1 MIVMIKVIM
10 THKSSGRR
18 GYVTKELV
26 FNDKRHLEN
35 WKRKWFHKYDIDRF
49 EIIKDTEAEARNTK
63 AYVEAQEN
71 AMFERYNNDYYNF

>member
-1 MIVMIKVIM
+1 MIKVIM

-26 FNDKRHLEN
+26 FNDKRHMEN

-49 EIIKDTEAEARNTK
+49 EIIKDTEAEAEARNTK

-71 AMFERYNNDYYNF
+71 AMFERYNYNF